1 MAGISIREA
10 AQLQGVAPDTIR
22 RRIRRGELR
31 AHQEPTPQGFRWLVE
46 LEKEAAQAEPTQ
58 THGHGIG
65 NGIGDGIGDA
75 QAGEAQVLRELVATL
90 RSHIQGQ
97 GEELEAR
104 RREVSELHILLQQKA
119 LPAPGGHPWW
129 RRLWSSD
136 TVVKT

>member
-10 AQLQGVAPDTIR
+10 AQLQGVSQDTIR
-22 RRIRRGELR
+22 RRIRRGELK

-46 LEKEAAQAEPTQ
+46 LEEEVAQAEPRPTLGQ
-58 THGHGIG
+58 
-65 NGIGDGIGDA
+65 GIGDA

-90 RSHIQGQ
+90 RSQVQGQ

-119 LPAPGGHPWW
+119 LMAPGGHPWW
-129 RRLWSSD
+129 RRLWPSA
-136 TVVKT
+136 TVVKE

>member
-10 AQLQGVAPDTIR
+10 AQLQGVAQDTIR
-22 RRIRRGELR
+22 RRIRRGELK

-46 LEKEAAQAEPTQ
+46 LEEEVAQAEPTPTQ
-58 THGHGIG
+58 GQ
-65 NGIGDGIGDA
+65 GIGDA

-90 RSHIQGQ
+90 RSQVQGQ

-119 LPAPGGHPWW
+119 LMAPGGHPWW
-129 RRLWSSD
+129 RRLWPRD
-136 TVVKT
+136 IVVKT

>member
-10 AQLQGVAPDTIR
+10 ARLQGVAQDTIR
-22 RRIRRGELR
+22 RRIRRGELN
-31 AHQEPTPQGFRWLVE
+31 AYQEPTPQGFRWLVE
-46 LEKEAAQAEPTQ
+46 LEEEVAQAEPTPTQ
-58 THGHGIG
+58 GQ
-65 NGIGDGIGDA
+65 GIGDA

-90 RSHIQGQ
+90 RSQVQGQ

-129 RRLWSSD
+129 RRLWPSA

>member
-10 AQLQGVAPDTIR
+10 AQLQGVAQDTIR
-22 RRIRRGELR
+22 RRIRRGELK

-46 LEKEAAQAEPTQ
+46 LEEEVAQAEPTQ
-58 THGHGIG
+58 MQGI
-65 NGIGDGIGDA
+65 DDA

-90 RSHIQGQ
+90 RSQVQGQ

-119 LPAPGGHPWW
+119 LPAPEGRPWW
-129 RRLWSSD
+129 RRLWQASPRG
-136 TVVKT
+136 TTA

>member
-10 AQLQGVAPDTIR
+10 AQLQGVSQDTIR
-22 RRIRRGELR
+22 RRIRRGELK

-46 LEKEAAQAEPTQ
+46 LELEVAQAEPTQ
-58 THGHGIG
+58 TQGQ
-65 NGIGDGIGDA
+65 GIGDA
-75 QAGEAQVLRELVATL
+75 HAGEGQVLRELVETL
-90 RSHIQGQ
+90 RSQVQGQ

-129 RRLWSSD
+129 RLLWSLD
-136 TVVKT
+136 IVVKT